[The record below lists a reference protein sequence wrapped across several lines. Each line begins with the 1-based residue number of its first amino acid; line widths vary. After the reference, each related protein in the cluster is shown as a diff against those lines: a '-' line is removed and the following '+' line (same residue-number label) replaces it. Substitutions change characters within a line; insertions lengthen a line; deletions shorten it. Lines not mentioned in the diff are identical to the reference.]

1 MLNVLVEKFLS
12 EFNTKLLSDG
22 IEFLKVLLVLFFV
35 LDLNL
40 KTLKQSNSSGI
51 VVYTS
56 AGLESLLEH
65 RGSRDKIVGED
76 VVKKTLDFKK
86 IVGFFKL
93 LFESVG

>member
-40 KTLKQSNSSGI
+40 KTLKQSNSSRI

-56 AGLESLLEH
+56 AGLRAFSSTEGAGTRS
-65 RGSRDKIVGED
+65 
-76 VVKKTLDFKK
+76 
-86 IVGFFKL
+86 
-93 LFESVG
+93 